1 MALFLTI
8 AEVAKELGVSRHTIH
23 RGIEAG
29 TIPVKKISSR
39 TWRIPATW
47 LLSEDR
53 SFDEQNNVASASGS
67 VATAPND
74 VATVAD
80 SCSNSGATS
89 PQRLT
94 DIHTST
100 TRPEGRSATPGNR

>member
-8 AEVAKELGVSRHTIH
+8 AEVAKALGVSRHTIH

-39 TWRIPATW
+39 TWRIPATY
-47 LLSEDR
+47 LL
-53 SFDEQNNVASASGS
+53 QNA
-67 VATAPND
+67 VATASDDVATGPGN
-74 VATVAD
+74 VATVAEP
-80 SCSNSGATS
+80 CSNSGETS

-100 TRPEGRSATPGNR
+100 LRPEGHGATPSNR

>member
-8 AEVAKELGVSRHTIH
+8 AEVAKALGVSRHTIH
-23 RGIEAG
+23 RGIMKG

-39 TWRIPATW
+39 TWRIPATY
-47 LLSEDR
+47 LL
-53 SFDEQNNVASASGS
+53 QGS
-67 VATAPND
+67 VATASDD

-80 SCSNSGATS
+80 PCSNSGATS

-94 DIHTST
+94 DIHTSAL
-100 TRPEGRSATPGNR
+100 RPEGHDATPSNR